1 MLFNLIQ
8 TLHFD
13 VADLLDADEK
23 MQHVSVIT
31 ERPRSMDPGSLLF
44 EARVDKW
51 LGGQTLKNGKG
62 GAALLVFMPE
72 GTPQARGHTG
82 LAVDFEFTVRAMEL
96 PGTNDRDDIGTK
108 MAVEELI
115 VEAMLIL
122 QAWVPVRGHPL
133 RILDFGPVDLEKQV
147 AKVARAWECTV
158 ATHDGQKARDKCQP
172 PKFPAGSPNVEIT
185 TATPGAS
192 IYFSTNGTL
201 PTPLNGTLY
210 TTPIDVSGGGVE
222 TIRAMAYKA
231 GMMASDCAQLDV

>member
-8 TLHFD
+8 NLHFD

-31 ERPRSMDPGSLLF
+31 ERPRGMDPGSLLF
-44 EARVDKW
+44 NARVKKW
-51 LGGQTLKNGKG
+51 LAGQVLKNGKG
-62 GAALLVFMPE
+62 GLALLVSLPE

-82 LAVDFEFTVRAMEL
+82 LAVDFEFTVRAIEL
-96 PGTNDRDDIGTK
+96 PGINDQDNIGTK
-108 MAVEELI
+108 MSVEELLI
-115 VEAMLIL
+115 EAMLIL

-133 RILDFGPVDLEKQV
+133 RILDFGPVEIDE
-147 AKVARAWECTV
+147 APSARAWDFVV
-158 ATHDGQKARDKCQP
+158 ATHDGQQARDKCQL

-185 TATPGAS
+185 TATAGAS
-192 IYFSTNGTL
+192 IYFTTDGTL
-201 PTPLNGTLY
+201 PTSLNGTLY

-231 GMMASDCAQLDV
+231 GMMASDCARLDV